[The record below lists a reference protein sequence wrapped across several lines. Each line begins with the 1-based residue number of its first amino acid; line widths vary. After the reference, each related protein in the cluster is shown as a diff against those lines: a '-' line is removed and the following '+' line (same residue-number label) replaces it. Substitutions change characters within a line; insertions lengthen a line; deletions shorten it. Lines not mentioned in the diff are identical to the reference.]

1 MKRERDKSNRS
12 SNEETVSP
20 STTHCFSSVAKVEG
34 VVVGEGV
41 GGASAD
47 GTGEGKQRASR
58 VPMASC
64 SVFIDSDS
72 LRW

>member
-1 MKRERDKSNRS
+1 M
-12 SNEETVSP
+12 VLSP
-20 STTHCFSSVAKVEG
+20 ITHCFSSVAKMVVEG

-47 GTGEGKQRASR
+47 GTGEGEQRASR

>member
-1 MKRERDKSNRS
+1 M
-12 SNEETVSP
+12 
-20 STTHCFSSVAKVEG
+20 
-34 VVVGEGV
+34 VVGEGV

-47 GTGEGKQRASR
+47 GTGEGEQQASR